1 MALWFYGLVRV
12 SVGGGGINGEEKR
25 RGVDENLSTYS
36 ENRVCV
42 ENKAI
47 IYDEGRFNDIGDFS
61 LIFLLLKTSLCHR
74 VVNVLL

>member
-1 MALWFYGLVRV
+1 MVRRK
-12 SVGGGGINGEEKR
+12 EEGWMR
-25 RGVDENLSTYS
+25 IYTYS

-74 VVNVLL
+74 VVNILL

>member
-25 RGVDENLSTYS
+25 RGVDEDLSTYS

-47 IYDEGRFNDIGDFS
+47 IYDEGSIQ
-61 LIFLLLKTSLCHR
+61 
-74 VVNVLL
+74 